1 MLWVAL
7 VINIDALVFI
17 DNLHQIFALRCVE
30 WVGLQRRFEMCAK
43 PDICTARLLSVEEE
57 LLSEESSPQIRSEE
71 GFVGETWIGLCH
83 PKERKI
89 RFLCYGI
96 FQMIMKSGCLPH
108 LILEHLLK

>member
-89 RFLCYGI
+89 RFFCVTAS
-96 FQMIMKSGCLPH
+96 FK
-108 LILEHLLK
+108 

>member
-7 VINIDALVFI
+7 VGFI

-30 WVGLQRRFEMCAK
+30 CVGLQRRFEMCAK

-89 RFLCYGI
+89 RFFLCYCI

>member
-1 MLWVAL
+1 MLSGLSA
-7 VINIDALVFI
+7 VICQIYLHCSVVGCIGYKYRCIGFI

-30 WVGLQRRFEMCAK
+30 CVGLQRRFEMCAK

-89 RFLCYGI
+89 RFFCVTAS
-96 FQMIMKSGCLPH
+96 FK
-108 LILEHLLK
+108 